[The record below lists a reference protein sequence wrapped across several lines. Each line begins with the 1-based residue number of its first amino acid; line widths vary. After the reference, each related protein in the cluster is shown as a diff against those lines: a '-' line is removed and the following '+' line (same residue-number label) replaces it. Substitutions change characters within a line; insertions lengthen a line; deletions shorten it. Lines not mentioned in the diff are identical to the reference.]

1 VAAQWSFP
9 DAMARRSTSLLSMA
23 LVVALLATVAGC
35 TRRGGETSPPG
46 GTPPPDR
53 KRAADLAERLQK
65 LLDDLVQR
73 PDNIRS
79 GLLLVEG
86 PGFRWKGASGV
97 ASEATGAAMLPDDQF
112 AIDSIAK
119 TMTATIVMELVEEG
133 RLALDDP
140 IGRYLPRSL
149 MDGLHVIDGRSYSG
163 LVTVRHLLN
172 HSSGIPD
179 DWSCADFLDQIAGDL
194 ERRWIPEETIAHV
207 KTNCEPEFPPGEGF
221 AYSDTG
227 YNLLGLIIERVSG
240 SALHDAYR
248 ERLLD
253 PLGMGHTY
261 RPAFETPR
269 ASIPGRPP
277 SERFLG
283 DVECSLSPAVMTAD
297 WGGGGLVS
305 TTEDLN
311 RFLRAFVG
319 DRIFREP
326 GTRSQMLTW
335 VESGPFHGYG
345 FGIGLVD
352 FDRSDNPAHAGL
364 GQVWGHAGSSRNFM
378 YYWPRRD
385 VTLIG
390 TLNQIDCER
399 NLYDIVASAM
409 ATVRDTLLE

>member
-1 VAAQWSFP
+1 
-9 DAMARRSTSLLSMA
+9 M
-23 LVVALLATVAGC
+23 
-35 TRRGGETSPPG
+35 
-46 GTPPPDR
+46 
-53 KRAADLAERLQK
+53 
-65 LLDDLVQR
+65 
-73 PDNIRS
+73 N
-79 GLLLVEG
+79 
-86 PGFRWKGASGV
+86 
-97 ASEATGAAMLPDDQF
+97 
-112 AIDSIAK
+112 
-119 TMTATIVMELVEEG
+119 
-133 RLALDDP
+133 
-140 IGRYLPRSL
+140 
-149 MDGLHVIDGRSYSG
+149 
-163 LVTVRHLLN
+163 
-172 HSSGIPD
+172 
-179 DWSCADFLDQIAGDL
+179 
-194 ERRWIPEETIAHV
+194 
-207 KTNCEPEFPPGEGF
+207 
-221 AYSDTG
+221 
-227 YNLLGLIIERVSG
+227 
-240 SALHDAYR
+240 
-248 ERLLD
+248 
-253 PLGMGHTY
+253 HTY

>member
-1 VAAQWSFP
+1 MRVNPVVAAQWSFP

-53 KRAADLAERLQK
+53 KRAADLSDRLQQ
-65 LLDDLVQR
+65 LLDDLVQG

-207 KTNCEPEFPPGEGF
+207 KTNCEPEFPP
-221 AYSDTG
+221 D
-227 YNLLGLIIERVSG
+227 
-240 SALHDAYR
+240 
-248 ERLLD
+248 
-253 PLGMGHTY
+253 
-261 RPAFETPR
+261 
-269 ASIPGRPP
+269 
-277 SERFLG
+277 
-283 DVECSLSPAVMTAD
+283 
-297 WGGGGLVS
+297 
-305 TTEDLN
+305 
-311 RFLRAFVG
+311 
-319 DRIFREP
+319 
-326 GTRSQMLTW
+326 
-335 VESGPFHGYG
+335 
-345 FGIGLVD
+345 
-352 FDRSDNPAHAGL
+352 
-364 GQVWGHAGSSRNFM
+364 
-378 YYWPRRD
+378 
-385 VTLIG
+385 
-390 TLNQIDCER
+390 
-399 NLYDIVASAM
+399 
-409 ATVRDTLLE
+409 